1 MAAGRNGADMQ
12 NYRFRPGATP
22 LLVSIPHRGTEL
34 PDEYARR
41 MTPMARA
48 LTDTDWHLDRLYD
61 FLDGIGASVLEAT
74 HSRYVVDLNRPP
86 DDGNLYP
93 GRSTT
98 GLVPLDT
105 FDGEP
110 LYADGEQPGAREIA
124 ERVERYWKPYHGRLA
139 ATLAELRER
148 HGVAL
153 LWDAHSIRSRV
164 PRLFD
169 GELPHFNIGTA
180 DGASCDPALAG
191 RIADIARRADGYVS
205 VLDGRFK
212 GGYITR
218 RYGRPREGVHAV
230 QLELALRA
238 YMDEAPP
245 FELREP
251 LAAAV
256 RPHLRAMLE
265 AMLDFAASRTKA
277 S

>member
-1 MAAGRNGADMQ
+1 MADSRNGATMQ
-12 NYRFRPGATP
+12 NYRFRPGSTP
-22 LLVSIPHRGTEL
+22 LLVSIPHRGTGL
-34 PDEYARR
+34 PEEYARR
-41 MTPMARA
+41 MTPTARA
-48 LTDTDWHLDRLYD
+48 LPDTDWHLDRLYD
-61 FLDGIGASVLEAT
+61 FLDDIGASVLEAT
-74 HSRYVVDLNRPP
+74 HSRYVADLNRPP
-86 DDGNLYP
+86 DDESLYP

-110 LYADGEQPGAREIA
+110 LYVDGGQPDAQEIA
-124 ERVERYWKPYHGRLA
+124 QRVERYWKPYHERLA
-139 ATLAELRER
+139 ATLAGLRER
-148 HGVAL
+148 HGIAL

-180 DGASCDPALAG
+180 DGASCDPALAA
-191 RIADIARRADGYVS
+191 RIVDIARRADGYVS

-218 RYGRPREGVHAV
+218 RYGRPRDGVHAV

-251 LAAAV
+251 LAGAV

-277 S
+277 P